1 MIVTER
7 RNNVLYIQERVVQS
21 NQAEQKEKKKKNKI
35 KNLRRSLFSFVSY
48 EIHGKKC
55 VNTELSHSS
64 LFWALPISRR
74 SREGVNFTLPEC
86 SLLQSEDVNLV
97 EQSWLMVVCIIYRS
111 SFIGHFKSMI
121 LHRFKWEV
129 TWASGK

>member
-97 EQSWLMVVCIIYRS
+97 EQS
-111 SFIGHFKSMI
+111 
-121 LHRFKWEV
+121 
-129 TWASGK
+129 